1 MAKITRERAE
11 RIARS
16 HACENCREYSYKKL
30 KVTPASPSHR
40 KQFQEAWH
48 VVLVCG
54 VCGVKDRSRTTTVG
68 RAPICFRCPLVRR
81 LAGLPTGP

>member
-16 HACENCREYSYKKL
+16 HACEQCREYSYKKL
-30 KVTPASPSHR
+30 KVTPATSSHR
-40 KQFQEAWH
+40 KQFKEAWH

-54 VCGVKDRSRTTTVG
+54 VCDLEQELGIADDGEILYV
-68 RAPICFRCPLVRR
+68 A
-81 LAGLPTGP
+81 

>member
-30 KVTPASPSHR
+30 KVAPASDSNR
-40 KQFQEAWH
+40 KQFKEAWH
-48 VVLVCG
+48 VVKICG
-54 VCGVKDRSRTTTVG
+54 
-68 RAPICFRCPLVRR
+68 ICELEQELGIDDDGDIIYVS
-81 LAGLPTGP
+81 